1 MKIIKYSDIEKNID
15 KCLENGCQL
24 RDGASAAVI
33 VFNEFS
39 YAYKEYFDDVNSV
52 AMERHI
58 KVLFSNIVS
67 SKDYNRISNFAAIP
81 NTLVYDEHSHLKGY
95 TMDCIPND
103 GYMADG
109 KERTLRRLLGSYSD
123 ITSKSDLK
131 EFSENLISA
140 VSLWH
145 DNGYILGDVLSP
157 NNILVRV
164 VGDSSRRLI
173 LPYFIDMDSCRIENY
188 TLPEGPGGS
197 YNTKLY
203 EPPEGDTIST
213 FESDVYKLSLI
224 LSRIFYTKQDHQK
237 AGYGSDT
244 YYKYREKLNHNSSY
258 KNYSLE
264 NIGDVFNENL
274 KKIVWRGLS
283 TQPYERPNML
293 RFEEA
298 IKSGKLATKLLPNS
312 YVTASSSSLTRRT
325 TADNI
330 SSTTTKQ
337 TTTKPSTS
345 TKTSTTQ
352 NQSSSSV
359 TTTSRPASRPGSKA
373 TTVAMKP
380 KPKQRKKTVWER
392 FMKSKITRWGVIFI
406 ILFLVVNFYGRD
418 PLCLFGVADVDP
430 NRVWLRDGQSVETN
444 VLLHPDSYNNEKYT
458 FELSEHDKN
467 IVSVSDDGVVTAN
480 KFDSGD
486 AFDFAQ
492 IHIIPAN
499 EPKAPSW
506 LQKENKGITCI
517 VDNHDKVKPYKE
529 GKTKENNEIVIS
541 GNWDKL
547 FDKCEFIDYTF
558 FIETDKDVN
567 IRKIEFFTRES
578 EDDEWDKLGTK
589 ESSDEGSQYITNSS
603 FTFDGDNAI
612 STKKLKLFRRNV
624 KEIKVIYTLENE
636 TNYKLW
642 IRATRR

>member
-1 MKIIKYSDIEKNID
+1 MIKRISYSYVSEQIEKTKTSI
-15 KCLENGCQL
+15 
-24 RDGASAAVI
+24 R
-33 VFNEFS
+33 NEGLYS
-39 YAYKEYFDDVNSV
+39 QKGLTSVVN
-52 AMERHI
+52 
-58 KVLFSNIVS
+58 F
-67 SKDYNRISNFAAIP
+67 YN
-81 NTLVYDEHSHLKGY
+81 
-95 TMDCIPND
+95 
-103 GYMADG
+103 DG
-109 KERTLRRLLGSYSD
+109 KEKLAFKEYKPEFRAGMCNHIEKLFGEV
-123 ITSKSDLK
+123 SKSPEYNSALSVMGAFPRYLVFDENTFRGFVMLRLWNQCYKTNEYDSMKSERNLSAFWMEIESNRYDLESLK
-131 EFSENLISA
+131 TFVSSLINSIFKF
-140 VSLWH
+140 H
-145 DNGYILGDVLSP
+145 NYGYILGDAISDRNVF
-157 NNILVRV
+157 
-164 VGDSSRRLI
+164 VG
-173 LPYFIDMDSCRIENY
+173 IENY
-188 TLPEGPGGS
+188 ILFPFFIDVDSFRKEGTDHPNKT
-197 YNTKLY
+197 YNSDNY
-203 EPPEGDTIST
+203 IPPEGKDKIST
-213 FESDVYKLSLI
+213 KQSDIYKMCLIILRVFATRKSQPGKLRSIVYDSSDSTVKNSLNKI
-224 LSRIFYTKQDHQK
+224 ER
-237 AGYGSDT
+237 AYGAEF
-244 YYKYREKLNHNSSY
+244 RRLVEK
-258 KNYSLE
+258 
-264 NIGDVFNENL
+264 
-274 KKIVWRGLS
+274 GLS
-283 TQPYERPNML
+283 TNPYNRPQISE
-293 RFEEA
+293 FYIA
-298 IKSGKLATKLLPNS
+298 IFRNKG
-312 YVTASSSSLTRRT
+312 SSSKS
-325 TADNI
+325 ASV
-330 SSTTTKQ
+330 SS
-337 TTTKPSTS
+337 
-345 TKTSTTQ
+345 
-352 NQSSSSV
+352 
-359 TTTSRPASRPGSKA
+359 
-373 TTVAMKP
+373 

-406 ILFLVVNFYGRD
+406 ILFLVGNFYGRD
-418 PLCLFGVADVDP
+418 PLCLFGVADVYPD
-430 NRVWLRDGQSVETN
+430 RVWLRDGQSVETN

-467 IVSVSDDGVVTAN
+467 IISVSDDGVVTAN

-589 ESSDEGSQYITNSS
+589 ESSDEGAQYITNSS